1 MKEGI
6 KTGWNSVYHQ
16 KKNGAFSQLPFPLM
30 LMYFFAGFFFES
42 HPETQG
48 AGAVFFPHFTEKSNS
63 LSSWEI

>member
-1 MKEGI
+1 
-6 KTGWNSVYHQ
+6 
-16 KKNGAFSQLPFPLM
+16 
-30 LMYFFAGFFFES
+30 MYFFAGFFFES